1 MQRNGAKIT
10 AHVLFSEMCIEKEKL
25 NQNTELGGINTST
38 HEIKVRLVSQAAE
51 AQSKEKLK

>member
-38 HEIKVRLVSQAAE
+38 HMRSR
-51 AQSKEKLK
+51 SD